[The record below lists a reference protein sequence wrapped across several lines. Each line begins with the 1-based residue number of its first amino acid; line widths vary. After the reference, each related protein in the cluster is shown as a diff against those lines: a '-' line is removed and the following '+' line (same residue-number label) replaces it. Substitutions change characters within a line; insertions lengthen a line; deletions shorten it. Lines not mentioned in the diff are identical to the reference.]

1 MTKHFLAELVPALEK
16 ELGLETGFFASLDG
30 DDESDW
36 SFVIKTHALIE
47 AAVSHLLTE
56 HLQRPELARV
66 FSRLDMSNE
75 ETGKVAV
82 ADALGLLAKPE
93 RRFVRSLSEL
103 RNKLVHD
110 VRNVNF
116 DLASHVKKMN
126 QSDQDAFLKKFN
138 LLSTEVTNDAR
149 NLFRLDPRQALW
161 YSSMAF
167 LGVVYL
173 KLRPTLLR

>member
-1 MTKHFLAELVPALEK
+1 
-16 ELGLETGFFASLDG
+16 
-30 DDESDW
+30 
-36 SFVIKTHALIE
+36 
-47 AAVSHLLTE
+47 
-56 HLQRPELARV
+56 
-66 FSRLDMSNE
+66 MSNE